1 MATTKFLDYTGLSK
15 LVEKIKNTYVRQ
27 DSQYEANLQWGG
39 KNLAD
44 GYSPIDVALVPA
56 LSANKFDLGNPK
68 GITIEYSNDE
78 GKTWKDYGADD
89 YQKTS
94 LISTIGSDVSFIAG
108 KKRPFDS
115 TQDMLRVTIDV
126 SQETGIN
133 CIAELNKFVIHF
145 SRGGTSDC
153 YCTIQEVLQRDTTKT
168 FIDVVTKVPISGYNT
183 SYSVI
188 NTTKLED
195 YKLNPYT
202 HLRFIFGGGLNS
214 FSSNVNGLTIYK
226 IFAYGGYTWNTPSNL
241 AKRGVPYT
249 IEDVNSSVKFPA
261 NVTATQFVGSLSG
274 NATSATKIGTSTV
287 GSSTKPVYIN
297 GGTPTACSD
306 TISVSITGN
315 AATATKAT
323 NADNAS
329 KVNSHTVNSDVP
341 SNAVFTDKNV
351 TQYVYTDTTA
361 SLSYPLLIGTSEG
374 ASNTVTDIVSVTPK
388 ILANPTLGN
397 IKASNFEG
405 NINGHS
411 VGTDVPS
418 NAKFTDSHY
427 TTGLRIGA
435 SGTGSNAATT
445 NGNTYIKVTDDGT
458 YREGHLIKGTG
469 ATTVT
474 SDANGNITINSTN
487 TQYSNATTSSPGLMS
502 ANDKSKLDNS
512 VLTNVWDGKNGYIR
526 LGDKNII
533 RWSEHSGY
541 DILINGDNKGGFYI
555 YDGANAKGTN
565 WGINGIDFE
574 KFPTNVLLGAHN
586 DYATAVSTTDIQ
598 TWIDEAITL

>member
-39 KNLAD
+39 KNFANSY
-44 GYSPIDVALVPA
+44 GPIDAAMIPQLGANRFDMGVA
-56 LSANKFDLGNPK
+56 K
-68 GITIEYSNDE
+68 GITIEYSNDA
-78 GKTWKDYGADD
+78 GKTWTDYNVSDLD
-89 YQKTS
+89 KTV
-94 LISTIGSDVSFIAG
+94 LISSHTTNGSFYIG
-108 KKRPFDS
+108 KKKSS
-115 TQDMLRVTIDV
+115 TPANDMLRVTIDT
-126 SQETGIN
+126 STSTGIN
-133 CIAELNKFVIHF
+133 CYSRLNKFMIYC
-145 SRGGTSDC
+145 STNGSQSC
-153 YCTIQEVLQRDTTKT
+153 YCTIQKALQSTPTVFT
-168 FIDVVTKVPISGYNT
+168 DVVTKVPISGWTGYNI
-183 SYSVI
+183 I
-188 NTTKLED
+188 NIPPIVT
-195 YKLNPYT
+195 YGNSPSSQYGR
-202 HLRFIFGGGLNS
+202 LRFIFGNTGNTTTH
-214 FSSNVNGLTIYK
+214 NGLCIMKIY
-226 IFAYGGYTWNTPSNL
+226 AYGGVGWNTPSNL
-241 AKRGVPYT
+241 ARNGVPYT
-249 IEDVNSSVKFPA
+249 IKGVDSSVEFPA
-261 NVTATQFVGSLSG
+261 NVTATQFVGSLNG
-274 NATSATKIGTSTV
+274 NAASATKIGTSTV

-297 GGTPTACSD
+297 SGTPTACND
-306 TISVSITGN
+306 IISVSITGN
-315 AATATKAT
+315 AA
-323 NADNAS
+323 

-351 TQYVYTDTTA
+351 TQYVYTGNTA
-361 SLSYPLLIGTSEG
+361 SYNYPLLIGTSEN
-374 ASNTVTDIVSVTPK
+374 AEQTVTDITSVTSK
-388 ILANPTLGN
+388 ILANPAIGS
-397 IKASNFEG
+397 IKATNFEG
-405 NINGHS
+405 KINGYS
-411 VGTDVPS
+411 VGANVPS

-427 TTGLRIGA
+427 TTGLRVGA

-469 ATTVT
+469 ATTVV

-487 TQYSNATTSSPGLMS
+487 TTYSNATTSSPGLMS
-502 ANDKSKLDNS
+502 AADKSKLDNS

-555 YDGANAKGTN
+555 YDGASSKGTN

-598 TWIDEAITL
+598 SWIDEAITL

>member
-39 KNLAD
+39 KNFAD
-44 GYSPIDVALVPA
+44 SYGPIDAARIP
-56 LSANKFDLGNPK
+56 DLGANRFDMGAAE
-68 GITIEYSNDE
+68 GITIEYSNDA
-78 GKTWKDYGADD
+78 GATWEDYGTSDFN
-89 YQKTS
+89 KVS
-94 LISTIGSDVSFIAG
+94 LISSLNNYSGFCIGKTKSSSPAN
-108 KKRPFDS
+108 
-115 TQDMLRVTIDV
+115 DMLRVTIDT
-126 SQETGIN
+126 SIETGIN
-133 CIAELNKFVIHF
+133 SYFTMNKVYVHC
-145 SRGGTSDC
+145 STNGSKGC
-153 YCTIQEVLQRDTTKT
+153 YCTIQKALQSTPTVFT
-168 FIDVVTKVPISGYNT
+168 DVVTKVPISGWTGYNI
-183 SYSVI
+183 I
-188 NTTKLED
+188 NTPSITTYGNLPSSQ
-195 YKLNPYT
+195 YGR
-202 HLRFIFGGGLNS
+202 LRFIFGNTGNTS
-214 FSSNVNGLTIYK
+214 DYSGLTIMK
-226 IFAYGGYTWNTPSNL
+226 IKAYGNGYIRLPGNL
-241 AKRGVPYT
+241 ARLGVPYT
-249 IEDVNSSVKFPA
+249 IEGTDSSVKFPA
-261 NVTATQFVGSLSG
+261 NVTATQFVGSLNG

-297 GGTPTACSD
+297 SGTPTACSD

-323 NADNAS
+323 NADNAA

-351 TQYVYTDTTA
+351 TQYVYTGNTA
-361 SLSYPLLIGTSEG
+361 SYNYPLLIGTSEN
-374 ASNTVTDIVSVTPK
+374 AQETVTDIASVTSK
-388 ILANPTLGN
+388 ILANPAIGS
-397 IKASNFEG
+397 IKATNFEG

-411 VGTDVPS
+411 VESNVPS

-427 TTGLRIGA
+427 TTGLRVGA

-469 ATTVT
+469 ATTVV

-487 TQYSNATTSSPGLMS
+487 TTYSNATTSSPGLMS
-502 ANDKSKLDNS
+502 AADKSKLDNS
-512 VLTNVWDGKNGYIR
+512 VLTNVWDGKNGYIK

-541 DILINGDNKGGFYI
+541 DIIINGDNKGGFYI
-555 YDGANAKGTN
+555 YDGASSKGTN

-598 TWIDEAITL
+598 SWIDEAITL

>member
-39 KNLAD
+39 RNFA
-44 GYSPIDVALVPA
+44 GSYGPIDAAIMPILG
-56 LSANKFDLGNPK
+56 ANRFAFADPK
-68 GITIEYSNDE
+68 GITVEYSNDS
-78 GKTWKDYGADD
+78 GVTWKDYGASDSD
-89 YQKTS
+89 IKYVFGTGMGNLYAGKTKTS
-94 LISTIGSDVSFIAG
+94 TPT
-108 KKRPFDS
+108 K
-115 TQDMLRVTIDV
+115 DMLRITIDT
-126 SQETGIN
+126 SSETGIN
-133 CIAELNKFVIHF
+133 CYTVLNKFCIYM
-145 SRGGTSDC
+145 STMGKTGC
-153 YCTIQEVLQRDTTKT
+153 YCTIQKALQSTPTVFT
-168 FIDVVTKVPISGYNT
+168 DVVTKVPISGWSGYN
-183 SYSVI
+183 I
-188 NTTKLED
+188 
-195 YKLNPYT
+195 
-202 HLRFIFGGGLNS
+202 I
-214 FSSNVNGLTIYK
+214 
-226 IFAYGGYTWNTPSNL
+226 NTPSITTYGDSPSSQYGRLRFVFGCTGDDYPDYKGLCIHGIRAFGGEGWKTPSNM
-241 AKRGVPYT
+241 A
-249 IEDVNSSVKFPA
+249 VNGHLYKYDSEQNAIFPNSVSA
-261 NVTATQFVGSLSG
+261 NEFYGSLSG
-274 NATSATKIGTSTV
+274 TATTATKIGTSTV

-297 GGTPTACSD
+297 SGTPTACND

-315 AATATKAT
+315 AA
-323 NADNAS
+323 

-351 TQYVYTDTTA
+351 TQYVYTGNTA
-361 SLSYPLLIGTSEG
+361 SYNYPLLIGTSEN
-374 ASNTVTDIVSVTPK
+374 AEQTVTDITSVTSK
-388 ILANPTLGN
+388 ILANPAIGS
-397 IKASNFEG
+397 IKATNFEG

-418 NAKFTDSHY
+418 NAKFTDTHY
-427 TTGLRIGA
+427 KTGLRIGA

-598 TWIDEAITL
+598 SWIDEAITL

>member
-39 KNLAD
+39 KNLSF
-44 GYSPIDVALVPA
+44 GFSPIDAAMIPELG
-56 LSANKFDLGNPK
+56 ANRFDMGAAN
-68 GITIEYSNDE
+68 GITVEYSNDA
-78 GKTWKDYGADD
+78 GNTWVDYGADD
-89 YQKTS
+89 IQKAA
-94 LISTIGSDVSFIAG
+94 LISSINTNANLFIGKQKSSSPAN
-108 KKRPFDS
+108 
-115 TQDMLRVTIDV
+115 DMLRVTINTSGTD
-126 SQETGIN
+126 GIN
-133 CIAELNKFVIHF
+133 CYTELNKFCLYI
-145 SRGGTSDC
+145 STNGSTGC
-153 YCTIQEVLQRDTTKT
+153 YCTIQKALQSTPTT
-168 FIDVVTKVPISGYNT
+168 FVDVVTKIPIAGWSGYNI
-183 SYSVI
+183 I
-188 NTTKLED
+188 NTPSITT
-195 YKLNPYT
+195 YGNSPSSQYGR
-202 HLRFIFGGGLNS
+202 LRFIFGNTGNTTAYSGLYIMK
-214 FSSNVNGLTIYK
+214 IY
-226 IFAYGGYTWNTPSNL
+226 AYGGVGWNTPSTL
-241 AKRGVPYT
+241 AQRGVPYT
-249 IEDVNSSVKFPA
+249 IEDICSSVKFPSK
-261 NVTATQFVGSLSG
+261 VLATQFVGSLNG
-274 NATSATKIGTSTV
+274 NATSASKIGTSTV

-351 TQYVYTDTTA
+351 TQYVYTGTTA
-361 SLSYPLLIGTSEG
+361 SLSYPLLIGTSED